1 MTETLSFFYILVQ
14 RKSGKEQKAFRDME
28 KDIGNLKAVIVQK
41 KAQLDEC
48 MVVADTS
55 RNKCL
60 KAQDEEKKLKNKLDK
75 IRKEKIKVENEGD
88 SEL

>member
-1 MTETLSFFYILVQ
+1 
-14 RKSGKEQKAFRDME
+14 ME
-28 KDIGNLKAVIVQK
+28 KDIGNLKAVIAQK

-48 MVVADTS
+48 IAVADTS

-60 KAQDEEKKLKNKLDK
+60 KAQDEAKKLKNELDK
-75 IRKEKIKVENEGD
+75 IRNEKIKLENEGD